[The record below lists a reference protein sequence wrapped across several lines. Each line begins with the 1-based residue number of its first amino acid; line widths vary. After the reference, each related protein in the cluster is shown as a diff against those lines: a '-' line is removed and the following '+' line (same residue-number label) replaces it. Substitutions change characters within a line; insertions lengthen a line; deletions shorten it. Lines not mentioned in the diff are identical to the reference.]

1 MSLKISEFAFFQLY
15 TDYSNFIYFVKCKRP
30 LFQQNSYQPYSS
42 SERERKFRRRL
53 FTSSIKPDFSNFHVV
68 VVQWRQRNV
77 QKSVMHIQSCCFAY
91 LNLLLF
97 WRSHC
102 RRRSGIL
109 KSLRP
114 RTSERRHVFN
124 LFLNKMILTNIFEK
138 TLRKTLKSNVAN

>member
-1 MSLKISEFAFFQLY
+1 MSLKISDFAFFQLY

-53 FTSSIKPDFSNFHVV
+53 FRSSIKREIRNFHVV
-68 VVQWRQRNV
+68 VVQWRKRNV
-77 QKSVMHIQSCCFAY
+77 QKSVTHIQSCCFAY
-91 LNLLLF
+91 STYCFF
-97 WRSHC
+97 WRSRC

-114 RTSERRHVFN
+114 RTSKRRHVFN